1 METKT
6 ARNSKRL
13 FSVEQKKKIVEEMA
27 TSSAAEIS
35 RKYGIGV
42 GLLYR
47 WRQTMADGQDTALRS
62 GEELVPLSVLK
73 KAQEEIKRLQRAL
86 GKKTMD
92 CEILQDAV
100 DIATKK
106 KWI

>member
-1 METKT
+1 
-6 ARNSKRL
+6 
-13 FSVEQKKKIVEEMA
+13 MA
-27 TSSAAEIS
+27 TSSAAEVS

-42 GLLYR
+42 GMLYR

-86 GKKTMD
+86 CKKTMD
-92 CEILQDAV
+92 CEILQNAV

>member
-6 ARNSKRL
+6 ARNAKRL

>member
-6 ARNSKRL
+6 PKSGRRL
-13 FSVEQKKKIVEEMA
+13 FSVEQKKKILEEMA
-27 TSSAAEIS
+27 TSSAAEVS

-42 GLLYR
+42 GMLYR